1 VDDFGTGYS
10 SLSRLQKL
18 PVDELKIDKSFVQHM
33 DKNASDATI
42 VRSTI
47 EMAHNLG
54 LKITAEGVETQKIRD
69 MLKAHGCDLA
79 QGYLM
84 CKPMSS
90 DKLMRCQGITMGAWE
105 GRVSSW
111 KSSKQTELQ
120 ANASS

>member
-1 VDDFGTGYS
+1 MQLSVDDFGNGYS
-10 SLSRLQKL
+10 SLSRLQRL

-33 DKNASDATI
+33 DTNASDATI

-54 LKITAEGVETQKIRD
+54 LKVTAEGVETQKIWD

-84 CKPMSS
+84 GKPMPS
-90 DKLMRCQGITMGAWE
+90 DELMRWVRESPWGLGKE
-105 GRVSSW
+105 G
-111 KSSKQTELQ
+111 
-120 ANASS
+120 